1 MFCVGTDK
9 SMIFPVQWLGDGYNK
24 ISLWFQMGI
33 FHYFFCLRIMTEDI
47 HSFFVMLMH
56 VLRSKVILKI
66 IEVPINLI
74 VIFLSIVS
82 LKILSILM
90 YLIEDLLIYFFSFEM
105 LLVIEHALSQNY
117 LLCNLYL

>member
-9 SMIFPVQWLGDGYNK
+9 SMIFPVQWLGDGYNN

-33 FHYFFCLRIMTEDI
+33 FYYFFCLRIMTEDI

-74 VIFLSIVS
+74 VIFVSIVS

-90 YLIEDLLIYFFSFEM
+90 YLIEDLLISFFSFEM

>member
-9 SMIFPVQWLGDGYNK
+9 SMNSPVQWLGDGYNN

-33 FHYFFCLRIMTEDI
+33 FYYFFCLRIMTEDI

-56 VLRSKVILKI
+56 VLRIKVIPKL
-66 IEVPINLI
+66 IEVPIILI

-82 LKILSILM
+82 LKILSFLM
-90 YLIEDLLIYFFSFEM
+90 YLIEDLLIFFFEM